1 MSTTEESENQHGEKP
16 HHEEEHHHDEG
27 HEHAGHAHG
36 HQHVPVDFS
45 GRFVLGI
52 ALNVGFVAAEAVI
65 GLLSH
70 SLSLLADA
78 GHNLSDVLGLVL
90 SWVALVLSRRTPS
103 ARHTYGWRR
112 SSILAALLNALLLLV
127 ALGAIVWEAIQRIR
141 RPEPIQGWTI
151 ALVSL
156 VGIIVNGGTALLFL
170 AGSREDINVRS
181 AFMHMAADAVTSLGV
196 VLAGLIIVFTNWY
209 LLDPIVSLLLAAV
222 VFWGTWNLLHE
233 ALEMSL
239 DAVPSNIDPESVR
252 SFLQSWPGVQSVH
265 DLHIWSLSTTEAALT
280 AHLVMPE
287 HNCDDEVVL
296 AIGKALGE
304 KFTIKHPTF
313 QIERGVLSCPFAE
326 EGVV

>member
-1 MSTTEESENQHGEKP
+1 MSTTEKSEHQHG
-16 HHEEEHHHDEG
+16 EEHHHDEE

-36 HQHVPVDFS
+36 HQHAPVDFS

-52 ALNVGFVAAEAVI
+52 VLNVGFVAVEAFI

-90 SWVALVLSRRTPS
+90 SWVALLLSRRIPS

-127 ALGAIVWEAIQRIR
+127 ALGAIVWEAIQRIQ

-156 VGIIVNGGTALLFL
+156 VGIVVNGGTALLFL
-170 AGSREDINVRS
+170 SGSKSDINVRS
-181 AFMHMAADAVTSLGV
+181 AFLHMAADAVTSLGV
-196 VLAGLIIVFTNWY
+196 VLAGLIIVFTHWY
-209 LLDPIVSLLLAAV
+209 LLDPIVSLVLAAV
-222 VFWGTWNLLHE
+222 IFWGTWNLLHE
-233 ALEMSL
+233 AVEMSL
-239 DAVPSNIDPESVR
+239 DAVPSDINPESVK
-252 SFLQSWPGVQSVH
+252 SFLQTWPGVQSVH
-265 DLHIWSLSTTEAALT
+265 DLHIWPLSTTEAALT

-296 AIGKALGE
+296 AIGKALDE
-304 KFTIKHPTF
+304 KFAIKHPTF
-313 QIERGVLSCPFAE
+313 QIERGVVSCPFAE